1 MKRILI
7 AALMAGCAA
16 LVSAQ
21 TQTSETKTK
30 TTVSVKDGR
39 DVKVIGCLERNAD
52 STGFILTDVS
62 GASGVSARYRLVD
75 DDRDD
80 LDERVGYR
88 VEIRGKAADSND
100 AEIKTKSE
108 TEVKVNGEKTGER
121 RTEGKSEGAVG
132 FVPYLGVKSIKTL
145 AKTCA

>member
-1 MKRILI
+1 MRRILI
-7 AALMAGCAA
+7 ATLFASCAA

-39 DVKVIGCLERNAD
+39 DVKVIGCLQRNDD
-52 STGFILTDVS
+52 STGFVLTDVT
-62 GASGVSARYRLVD
+62 GASGISARYRLVD
-75 DDRDD
+75 DDRND
-80 LDERVGYR
+80 LEERVGYR
-88 VEIRGKAADSND
+88 VEIKGKAADSDD

-121 RTEGKSEGAVG
+121 HTEGKSEGPVG
-132 FVPYLGVKSIKTL
+132 FVPFLGVKSIKTL
-145 AKTCA
+145 AKTCV